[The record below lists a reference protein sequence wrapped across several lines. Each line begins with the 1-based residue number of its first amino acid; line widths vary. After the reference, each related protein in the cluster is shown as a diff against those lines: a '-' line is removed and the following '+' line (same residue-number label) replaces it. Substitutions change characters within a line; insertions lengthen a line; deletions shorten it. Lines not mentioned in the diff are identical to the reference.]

1 MEGTS
6 TEEDL
11 LKREI
16 EDLPVVSSL
25 SFIRAIGRDKAGY
38 RVNLF
43 CDAASLYGGCKDGA
57 CRVKRVGPVRMSTKH
72 PTMRDCLRALL
83 ARIQQDHGSDCVAA
97 VQAWQAA
104 SSTAESTKRP
114 ADEGAT
120 SRNANDVL
128 MLRAQLKSL
137 GERAVIA
144 NKAALEAEKAR
155 DELHNQIEQIEQR
168 LHPKRARSHEDG
180 DGDAHEMLPEVD
192 DWDLRVHRQFE
203 VSLNRLQTLLCQD
216 LTQEFDN

>member
-1 MEGTS
+1 
-6 TEEDL
+6 
-11 LKREI
+11 
-16 EDLPVVSSL
+16 
-25 SFIRAIGRDKAGY
+25 
-38 RVNLF
+38 
-43 CDAASLYGGCKDGA
+43 
-57 CRVKRVGPVRMSTKH
+57 MSTKH

>member
-6 TEEDL
+6 TEEVL

-43 CDAASLYGGCKDGA
+43 CDAVSSYGGCTDGA
-57 CRVKRVGPVRMSTKH
+57 CTVKRVGPVRMSTKH

-104 SSTAESTKRP
+104 SSVAESTKRP
-114 ADEGAT
+114 LDEGAA

-128 MLRAQLKSL
+128 MLRAQLKS
-137 GERAVIA
+137 
-144 NKAALEAEKAR
+144 
-155 DELHNQIEQIEQR
+155 
-168 LHPKRARSHEDG
+168 
-180 DGDAHEMLPEVD
+180 
-192 DWDLRVHRQFE
+192 
-203 VSLNRLQTLLCQD
+203 
-216 LTQEFDN
+216 